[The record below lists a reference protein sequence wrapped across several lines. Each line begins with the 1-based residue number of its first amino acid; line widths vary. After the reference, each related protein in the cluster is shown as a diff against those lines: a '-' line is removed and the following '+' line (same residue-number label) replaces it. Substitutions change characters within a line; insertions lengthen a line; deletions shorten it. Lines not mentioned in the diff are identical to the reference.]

1 MKQAISYMKY
11 VLHDLDIVINKSKG
25 ELAGY
30 QYQADGK
37 KTGELEKF
45 INNSALRNGN

>member
-30 QYQADGK
+30 SYQADGK

-45 INNSALRNGN
+45 INSALRNGN